1 MIRAMGADIP
11 GDHPPVL
18 DRDRFSRDNRRRLSG
33 PGLRTF
39 MAIADLWRLTGEQRR
54 LVLGRPAKST
64 CRAWLRAAREHRDIT
79 LSTNVLMRI
88 SAVLGIHQ
96 ALQVLHQDERE
107 GVAWL
112 RCLHASAVFGGR
124 TPLDLITDATLDGP
138 MTVRRV
144 LDALLL
150 GQATEPNAVDH
161 GFRPYTTADIVTS

>member
-1 MIRAMGADIP
+1 MGADTP

-18 DRDRFSRDNRRRLSG
+18 DRDRFSRHNRRRLSG

-39 MAIADLWRLTGEQRR
+39 LAIADLWRLTAEQRR
-54 LVLGRPAKST
+54 LVLGMPARST
-64 CRAWLRAAREHRDIT
+64 YRVWMKAAREHRDVT
-79 LSTNVLMRI
+79 LSADVLIRI

-96 ALQVLHQDERE
+96 ALQVLHRDEQE

-124 TPLDLITDATLDGP
+124 TPLDLITDGTLDGP

-144 LDALLL
+144 LDALLQ
-150 GQATEPNAVDH
+150 GQGTEPNAVDH
-161 GFRPYTTADIVTS
+161 DFQPYTTADIVMS